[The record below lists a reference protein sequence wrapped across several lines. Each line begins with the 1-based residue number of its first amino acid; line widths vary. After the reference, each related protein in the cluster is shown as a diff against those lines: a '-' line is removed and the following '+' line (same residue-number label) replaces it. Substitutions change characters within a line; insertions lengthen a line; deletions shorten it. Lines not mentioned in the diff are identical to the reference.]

1 MEKFDT
7 LDEFLDQSWRLLLN
21 AAVKRNHPMRTPVVG
36 TAANNRAHLRT
47 VILRQTDIQN
57 RTLSFYSDFR
67 AAKIAHL
74 QENAQLTALFY
85 HPRKQ
90 WQIRARGVAT
100 LHHQD
105 EKARAHWAK
114 ISVKGRANYA
124 ATRIPGSVTDQWT
137 DGLPDFWNSDLEL
150 ADTEFAYANFTLI
163 EVAVNELEALL
174 LHPEGHQRA
183 HFTWKNDDWEK
194 HWLIP

>member
-1 MEKFDT
+1 MKKFDT

-21 AAVKRNHPMRTPVVG
+21 AAVKRNHPMRTPVLG
-36 TAANNRAHLRT
+36 TVADNRAHLRT
-47 VILRQTDIQN
+47 VILRQTNPQA

-74 QENAQLTALFY
+74 QENAQLAALFY

-90 WQIRARGVAT
+90 WQIRVRGEAT

-124 ATRIPGSVTDQWT
+124 ARHTPGSTTDQPT
-137 DGLPDFWNSDLEL
+137 DGLPDFWNSDLKPAE
-150 ADTEFAYANFTLI
+150 TEFAYANFTLI
-163 EVAVNELEALL
+163 EMAVFELEALL

-183 HFTWKNDDWEK
+183 HFAWGNDNWEK